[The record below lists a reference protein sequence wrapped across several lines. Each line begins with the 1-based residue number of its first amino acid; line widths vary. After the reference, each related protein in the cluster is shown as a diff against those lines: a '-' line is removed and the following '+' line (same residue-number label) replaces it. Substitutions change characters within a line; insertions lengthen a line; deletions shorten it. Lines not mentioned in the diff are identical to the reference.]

1 MNPQNCT
8 NDSSGIRREPS
19 RSELRR
25 SIRHAPDAEHFS
37 PTTPHDTTRHD
48 RPRQCICERLL
59 LISAGFR
66 PNLPILST
74 SLRTRSTARIT
85 CLVSGVNLGDQ
96 SSRAPRNTLQPLTN
110 FPSPGREGNE
120 QLHLREAQKHEKLHR
135 RRAQKHFLC
144 TIVGPDSSYSPLEI
158 HICWKVLKD
167 DKMEPPIQ
175 TEYLRSGGAT
185 TLIFIVDGARAVIS
199 FVMRSPMP
207 VNIVVPPDSTMFE

>member
-1 MNPQNCT
+1 MRHPQMLN
-8 NDSSGIRREPS
+8 
-19 RSELRR
+19 
-25 SIRHAPDAEHFS
+25 
-37 PTTPHDTTRHD
+37 
-48 RPRQCICERLL
+48 
-59 LISAGFR
+59 
-66 PNLPILST
+66 T
-74 SLRTRSTARIT
+74 SHS
-85 CLVSGVNLGDQ
+85 LGW
-96 SSRAPRNTLQPLTN
+96 
-110 FPSPGREGNE
+110 EGDE
-120 QLHLREAQKHEKLHR
+120 QLHR